1 MTLQE
6 LYLKINGNFAE
17 AQGRLMKD
25 SFIEKF
31 ALMYLKDDSFINLQA
46 AVDAEN
52 IADSFRAAH
61 TLKGVAANLAFT
73 ELQLAATNLTEQL
86 RPQTETANMELYTIV
101 KAAHEKVVNTLNEY
115 SASKS

>member
-17 AQGRLMKD
+17 AQSRLMKD
-25 SFIEKF
+25 SFVEKF
-31 ALMYLKDDSFINLQA
+31 ALMYLSDDSFSNLQSS
-46 AVDAEN
+46 VDAGN

-73 ELQLAATNLTEQL
+73 ELQQAASNLTEQL
-86 RPQTETANMELYTIV
+86 RPQTAPADMEMFTIV
-101 KAAHEKVVNTLNEY
+101 KTAHEKVVAALNEY
-115 SASKS
+115 KATK

>member
-6 LYLKINGNFAE
+6 LYNKINGNFAE
-17 AQGRLMKD
+17 AQGRLMKE

-31 ALMYLKDDSFINLQA
+31 ALMYLGDDSFANLQT
-46 AVDAEN
+46 AVTAGN

-73 ELQLAATNLTEQL
+73 ELQTAASNLTEQL
-86 RPQTETANMELYTIV
+86 RPQTAPADMEMFTVLKI
-101 KAAHEKVVNTLNEY
+101 AHEKVVNALNDY
-115 SASKS
+115 KASK